1 MEITD
6 KRVKKAILSVLT
18 DDEMIRIFNST
29 KNEAKSVATIMKI
42 NDISHSTAYRKIK
55 WMLENELLVVVKMNF
70 TDDGKKYSLFKSTIR
85 SVNVKYQK
93 NQVTVE
99 SNKNVDPI
107 ENATENFFS
116 LGDSNE

>member
-42 NDISHSTAYRKIK
+42 NDIFHSTAYRKIK
-55 WMLENELLVVVKMNF
+55 WLLENGLLIVDKIEI
-70 TDDGKKYSLFKSTIR
+70 TDDGGNL
-85 SVNVKYQK
+85 VC
-93 NQVTVE
+93 
-99 SNKNVDPI
+99 
-107 ENATENFFS
+107 
-116 LGDSNE
+116 